1 MSEEPKKRGKDPEF
15 MAKMRQLAAQK
26 KAEQRKI
33 KEAELLKKKNEHQT
47 KLKDAETFL
56 NPKPKEEVVEEKN
69 EPLPTP
75 PPPKVVPVKEEKAT
89 NYKQEYYRHKLEML
103 KGNKETPTK
112 PEPKNEPLPHK
123 LLKQEFMN
131 DINKTV
137 MKELWT
143 RHFGDNHTPYD

>member
-1 MSEEPKKRGKDPEF
+1 MSEETKKRGRDPAF
-15 MAKMRQLAAQK
+15 MENMRRLAAQK
-26 KAEQRKI
+26 KAEQKKISDAEKARKQM
-33 KEAELLKKKNEHQT
+33 EHQT

-56 NPKPKEEVVEEKN
+56 NPKSKEEVVEEKN
-69 EPLPTP
+69 ERLPS
-75 PPPKVVPVKEEKAT
+75 PPKVAPVKEVKAT

-103 KGNKETPTK
+103 KGNKETPNK